1 MLKKIT
7 TSALTACLLLLAAA
21 VATPSPQEQKA
32 RTTKDQKEFELATA
46 TRNSAQSGDFAAA
59 LKALKEW
66 EAYHPESDYKD
77 DWPNTYLQL
86 YVQLQ
91 DHENTIAAAKRL
103 LEKDPKNFTAH
114 YYSMRAANALGDK
127 APEGLAVEAAGNTL
141 EALKSQ
147 AGLND
152 EQKQALEV
160 EARDTQAR
168 SYAASGDLAK
178 AEQSYRALVQLRPNA
193 AAYSYQLGD
202 MLRQQG
208 VAANKADN
216 RQKFEELYAAAIYS
230 LTRALAIEGEGALAA
245 GSRGQIEDF
254 VKKRYEEFTGS
265 TEDMDRVME
274 LAKANPLP
282 PAGYTLKSITAR
294 DEERLAA
301 EEAFRK
307 ANPFLAQYMT
317 LKDSLLGEQ
326 GDTIWGSLK
335 ASLTPE
341 MAGYVVGMDSARPQ
355 VLSISSKPDGET
367 EVVLN
372 LENRLRAAP
381 GRGSKIK
388 YEGVASNLTKD
399 PFKLTLTSGKL
410 L

>member
-7 TSALTACLLLLAAA
+7 TSAVAACALLLAAA

-32 RTTKDQKEFELATA
+32 RTTKDQKEYELATA
-46 TRNSAQSGDFAAA
+46 TRNAAQSGDFEAA

-91 DHENTIAAAKRL
+91 DHENTIAAAKRI
-103 LEKDPKNFTAH
+103 LEKDPNSFTAH
-114 YYSMRAANALGDK
+114 YYSMRAAVALGDK
-127 APEGLAVEAAGNTL
+127 APEDLALESATKTL
-141 EALKSQ
+141 EALKGQ
-147 AGLND
+147 TALND

-160 EARDTQAR
+160 EARAVRAQAFLD
-168 SYAASGDLAK
+168 AEDLAK
-178 AEQSYRALVQLRPNA
+178 AEQEYRTLVKLRPNI

-202 MLRQQG
+202 ILRQQG
-208 VAANKADN
+208 VAANRADN
-216 RQKFEELYAAAIYS
+216 RQKFEQLYPAAIFS
-230 LTRALAIEGEGALAA
+230 LTRALVVEGDGALAA
-245 GSRGQIEDF
+245 ESKPQVEEF
-254 VKKRYEEFTGS
+254 VQKRYEEFTGT
-265 TEDMDRVME
+265 TEDMEKVMA
-274 LAKANPLP
+274 LAKDNPFP
-282 PAGYTLKSITAR
+282 PAGFTLKSITTR
-294 DEERLAA
+294 DEERLAE

-317 LKDSLLGEQ
+317 LKESLLGPQ
-326 GDTIWGSLK
+326 GDEIWGKLRT
-335 ASLTPE
+335 SLTPE
-341 MAGYVVGMDSARPQ
+341 LGGYIVGMDSARPQ

-381 GRGSKIK
+381 GRGTKVK
-388 YEGVASNLTKD
+388 FEGVASNLTKD
-399 PFKLTLTSGKL
+399 PFRLTLTSGKL